1 MEEDTGEE
9 QAEVGPREAE
19 MRERGNGGEEGWMVS
34 EEHELGIS
42 GRGQADGLEEEGKL
56 VERVVGQV
64 AAEEGGEVG
73 GRQRTGHGWDAGEEG
88 VEGARRE
95 RSD

>member
-1 MEEDTGEE
+1 
-9 QAEVGPREAE
+9 
-19 MRERGNGGEEGWMVS
+19 MRERGNSGEEGRMVS
-34 EEHELGIS
+34 EEHEIGIS

-56 VERVVGQV
+56 VERMVGEV

-73 GRQRTGHGWDAGEEG
+73 GGERTGHGRDAGEEG
-88 VEGARRE
+88 VEGARRK